1 MGKINWGRVVLG
13 GLLAG
18 LVLNVIDW
26 VVYGKLLAADFNAA
40 LQALGKG
47 PMTGSM
53 IIWFVIFDFL
63 FGIFLVWFYAAIRPR
78 FGAGPRTAVLAGF
91 AIWVLYGLL
100 HAIGEAPIGLFPQL
114 LFLVRCILGLLGDAV
129 AAGIGAKDHTEMG
142 RAGDGRPSAN

>member
-1 MGKINWGRVVLG
+1 MGKINGGRVVLG

-26 VVYGKLLAADFNAA
+26 VVYGKVLAADFNAA

-63 FGIFLVWFYAAIRPR
+63 FGIFLVWVYAAIRPR
-78 FGAGPRTAVLAGF
+78 FGARPRAAVLAGV
-91 AIWVLYGLL
+91 AIRVLYRVL
-100 HAIGEAPIGLFPQL
+100 HTIRQ
-114 LFLVRCILGLLGDAV
+114 DA
-129 AAGIGAKDHTEMG
+129 
-142 RAGDGRPSAN
+142 

>member
-26 VVYGKLLAADFNAA
+26 VVYGKVLAADFNAA

-100 HAIGEAPIGLFPQL
+100 HAIGEAPMGLFPL
-114 LFLVRCILGLLGDAV
+114 RLAV
-129 AAGIGAKDHTEMG
+129 
-142 RAGDGRPSAN
+142 

>member
-26 VVYGKLLAADFNAA
+26 VVYGKVLAADFNAA

-78 FGAGPRTAVLAGF
+78 SGPVRGPRYSPASRSGCCTG
-91 AIWVLYGLL
+91 
-100 HAIGEAPIGLFPQL
+100 
-114 LFLVRCILGLLGDAV
+114 CS
-129 AAGIGAKDHTEMG
+129 T
-142 RAGDGRPSAN
+142 PSARRLWGCSRSGSR